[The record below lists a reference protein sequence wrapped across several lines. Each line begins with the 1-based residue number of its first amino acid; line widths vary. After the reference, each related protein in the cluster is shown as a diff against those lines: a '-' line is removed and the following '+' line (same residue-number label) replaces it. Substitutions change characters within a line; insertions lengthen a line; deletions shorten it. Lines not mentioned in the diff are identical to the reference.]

1 MPLPWDTSKLPVR
14 RSRTDKCACACFD
27 YCSYIR
33 FSREIKVEEKC
44 WICEF
49 LFEES
54 FWNRVYQRR
63 QRDRWIEGIDW
74 NESVG
79 WLSTSVYLSS
89 FSHFF
94 HLSPLV
100 SYSSSLSG
108 SGARTRSPSLTLTC
122 ENLEHPFGSRG
133 TVHRR
138 ATHANSPI
146 EMASL
151 GCVGL
156 AGTWR
161 VSGVPQIS
169 ERKRKGIRAERTQVF
184 LLFRF

>member
-1 MPLPWDTSKLPVR
+1 MHEGILRVPLPWDTSKLPVR

-94 HLSPLV
+94 RLSPLV

-108 SGARTRSPSLTLTC
+108 SGARTPS
-122 ENLEHPFGSRG
+122 
-133 TVHRR
+133 TV
-138 ATHANSPI
+138 
-146 EMASL
+146 
-151 GCVGL
+151 
-156 AGTWR
+156 R
-161 VSGVPQIS
+161 VEGP
-169 ERKRKGIRAERTQVF
+169 
-184 LLFRF
+184 

>member
-1 MPLPWDTSKLPVR
+1 MHEGILRVPLPWDTSTLPVR

-33 FSREIKVEEKC
+33 FSVSREIKKNVGFANFSSRRFG
-44 WICEF
+44 ID
-49 LFEES
+49 
-54 FWNRVYQRR
+54 VYQRR

-108 SGARTRSPSLTLTC
+108 SGARTPS
-122 ENLEHPFGSRG
+122 
-133 TVHRR
+133 TV
-138 ATHANSPI
+138 
-146 EMASL
+146 
-151 GCVGL
+151 
-156 AGTWR
+156 R
-161 VSGVPQIS
+161 VEGP
-169 ERKRKGIRAERTQVF
+169 
-184 LLFRF
+184 